1 MNLPSNGQNKW
12 LRNDS
17 ACIIHTFLHHLH
29 IVDAGHRV
37 WGTHCPIKAAIIWIN
52 SIGRFSADGFH
63 AVTWTNNR
71 TFSHFHLRFRWFV
84 SVRIPKLAGKE
95 HTQTTHD
102 DSMCCYFSL
111 SAVVLYGVGHL
122 IRHSSCACIRHN
134 KRQHLWIILF
144 SFFYVAHFFHCASAS
159 FLNLCLSIFLLK
171 CLSKQNSVTPTTENI
186 VTDSWIIYFQD
197 LVSIYVCL
205 MLLLLLSACC
215 PVCWP

>member
-1 MNLPSNGQNKW
+1 MHHAHFFAPSTHGLCW
-12 LRNDS
+12 TL
-17 ACIIHTFLHHLH
+17 
-29 IVDAGHRV
+29 RV

-63 AVTWTNNR
+63 AVTWPNNR
-71 TFSHFHLRFRWFV
+71 TFSHFHVRFRWFV

-102 DSMCCYFSL
+102 DAYVLLLFPFGRCFIWCWSLNTAQFVCMYTAQQTPTSLNNSFFIFYVCAFFSL
-111 SAVVLYGVGHL
+111 
-122 IRHSSCACIRHN
+122 CEC
-134 KRQHLWIILF
+134 
-144 SFFYVAHFFHCASAS
+144 AS

-215 PVCWP
+215 CFACCPVCGP